1 MKKIYLI
8 ALFLSSLIIS
18 YGRVIVVSNQG
29 GIGVDFNSPQA
40 AADAASNG
48 DTIYIQPSPLAYPS
62 FQYLDKKLAFF
73 GAGFRPD
80 KDLVLQS
87 IISGMGVGDQ
97 ASVAGSPNGSSF
109 EGIVFGGAINLS
121 FSFTGSLGLSD
132 ISFRRCEFRGNSSA
146 GFGQIR
152 IGSGTQTHSNYL
164 FESNYFNGSGIDLA
178 GLNITMNN
186 MIFRNN
192 LVRSSLNNR
201 VFGTFTTV
209 SNILIDHNLFYNN
222 GTAQSVFNTCQF
234 LLISNNVFINKDPAG
249 SNAVSGISNST
260 FTNNITFGNTNPA
273 PWILFNN
280 INGGGNI
287 ANQDPLIAAGTA
299 LLSGSAPDNPL
310 LDYSIAAGPA
320 NNAGSDGKDMGL
332 LYDNNTTANWN
343 FARNALLPYVR
354 TLNITNPTV
363 SPGGTLNV
371 NITAIAAQ

>member
-1 MKKIYLI
+1 
-8 ALFLSSLIIS
+8 
-18 YGRVIVVSNQG
+18 
-29 GIGVDFNSPQA
+29 
-40 AADAASNG
+40 
-48 DTIYIQPSPLAYPS
+48 
-62 FQYLDKKLAFF
+62 
-73 GAGFRPD
+73 
-80 KDLVLQS
+80 
-87 IISGMGVGDQ
+87 
-97 ASVAGSPNGSSF
+97 
-109 EGIVFGGAINLS
+109 
-121 FSFTGSLGLSD
+121 
-132 ISFRRCEFRGNSSA
+132 
-146 GFGQIR
+146 
-152 IGSGTQTHSNYL
+152 
-164 FESNYFNGSGIDLA
+164 
-178 GLNITMNN
+178 MNN

-209 SNILIDHNLFYNN
+209 SNILVDHNLFYNSA
-222 GTAQSVFNTCQF
+222 TAQSVFNNCQF
-234 LLISNNVFINKDPAG
+234 LLVSNNVFINKDPAG
-249 SNAVSGISNST
+249 STAVSGISNST

-273 PWILFNN
+273 PWTLFNN

-299 LLSGSAPDNPL
+299 LLSSSAPDNPL
-310 LDYSIAAGPA
+310 LDYSIASGPA